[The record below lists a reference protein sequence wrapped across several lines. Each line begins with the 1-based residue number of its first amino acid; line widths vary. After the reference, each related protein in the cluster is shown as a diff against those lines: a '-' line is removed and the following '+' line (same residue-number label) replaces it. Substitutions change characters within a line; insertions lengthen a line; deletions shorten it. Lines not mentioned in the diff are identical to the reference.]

1 MLDIIPDI
9 HGQADTLRSA
19 LARLGYRERGGAFRH
34 DEPSRRCLFLGD
46 FIDGGSDSAGVIDTV
61 RRMMDAGTALAIMG
75 NHELNA
81 IHFHTEGHDGEP
93 LRRHSE
99 SNLRQHATF
108 LREFPLGASRTREA
122 IDWMKRLPLFAEVE
136 GCRAVHACWRDDV
149 IARLREALA
158 DDRVTDELL
167 LASADPDTPFGRDVE
182 TALKGIEVELPDGHS
197 FKDKNGKVRR
207 HVRYK
212 WWMPQ
217 PKTWAEAAL
226 SVSDPSR
233 LPENPL
239 PPAATLHG
247 YPSDAPPVFFG
258 HYWLTGEPKVEAR
271 NALCL
276 DHSVGLDGPLVTYGW
291 DGSTP
296 LDAARLSVHSHA

>member
-9 HGQADTLRSA
+9 HGQAETLRGA
-19 LARLGYRERGGAFRH
+19 LALLGYREREGAFRH
-34 DEPSRRCLFLGD
+34 DDTDRRALFLGD
-46 FIDGGSDSAGVIDTV
+46 FIDGGPDNAAVIGIV
-61 RRMMDAGTALAIMG
+61 RRMMDAGSALAVMG

-81 IHFHTEGHDGEP
+81 IHFHTEGPGGP
-93 LRRHSE
+93 LRKHSQH
-99 SNLRQHATF
+99 NLEQHGSF
-108 LREFPLGASRTREA
+108 LAEFPIGADRTREVIA
-122 IDWMKRLPLFAEVE
+122 WMRTLPLFAEVE
-136 GCRAVHACWRDDV
+136 GCRAVHACWQEDG
-149 IARLREALA
+149 IARLRAALA
-158 DDRVTDELL
+158 DDRLTDETLV
-167 LASADPDTPFGRDVE
+167 ASADPSTPLGRDVE

-197 FKDKNGKVRR
+197 FQDKNGKVRR

-239 PPAATLHG
+239 PPAATMHG
-247 YPSDAPPVFFG
+247 YPGDAPPVFFG
-258 HYWLTGEPKVEAR
+258 HYWLTGEPRVEAP

-276 DHSVGLDGPLVTYGW
+276 DHSVGLDGPLVTYLW

-296 LDAARLSVHSHA
+296 LDAVHLSVHPHA